1 MSSLTSGA
9 ETCADFWK
17 IFNNEVSLLHD
28 DLQSV
33 SNGAGAD
40 ESKAKL
46 TKWRQQTL
54 QLQTFATESTKV
66 LPAYDIRRSQEIL
79 EDINSRIKTIE
90 QQIQPK
96 KKFAFSSKAKPTTT
110 TTIAKTVPVI
120 QNEDPVG
127 LSEKEKRDASDEKQ
141 AAVLPVGSFVI
152 RGESSRCFSYSQND
166 VRSQLQIN
174 EDNEDIQIGLYLQNI
189 EKCSI
194 TLPWVLGSVRV
205 ENVSHSEIYL
215 GPVSTSVYLEHVTDC
230 VLHFACHQL
239 RIHNCSTCRLYI
251 HVRSHPIIEDCHALG
266 FAPYLLNYPT
276 LSQQLQQAD
285 LSTVESQWDH
295 VVDFR
300 WHKSTPS
307 PNWFIIPSDQRIAP
321 PAITLEGT
329 DEDNNSMLH
338 ETMNK
343 NVENNALNGQTVE
356 EF

>member
-1 MSSLTSGA
+1 M
-9 ETCADFWK
+9 
-17 IFNNEVSLLHD
+17 
-28 DLQSV
+28 
-33 SNGAGAD
+33 
-40 ESKAKL
+40 
-46 TKWRQQTL
+46 
-54 QLQTFATESTKV
+54 
-66 LPAYDIRRSQEIL
+66 

-96 KKFAFSSKAKPTTT
+96 KKFAFSSKAKPSTATTT
-110 TTIAKTVPVI
+110 TKPAPVI
-120 QNEDPVG
+120 QNEDPIG
-127 LSEKEKRDASDEKQ
+127 LSEKEKSDVSDEKG
-141 AAVLPVGSFVI
+141 AAILPLGSFVI
-152 RGESSRCFSYSQND
+152 RGETSRCFSYSQKD

-174 EDNEDIQIGLYLQNI
+174 EDVQIGLYLQNI

-194 TLPWVLGSVRV
+194 TLPWVLGSARV

-215 GPVSTSVYLEHVTDC
+215 GPVITSVYLEHVTDC

-239 RIHNCSTCRLYI
+239 RIHNCSACRLYI
-251 HVRSHPIIEDCHALG
+251 HVRSHPIIEDCQTLG
-266 FAPYLLNYPT
+266 FAPYLLNYPG
-276 LSQQLQQAD
+276 LSQQLQVNATPFFPSLSSFHIITTILVCVQQAD

-329 DEDNNSMLH
+329 DEDKTSILH

-343 NVENNALNGQTVE
+343 NVGNNPPNEQTEE